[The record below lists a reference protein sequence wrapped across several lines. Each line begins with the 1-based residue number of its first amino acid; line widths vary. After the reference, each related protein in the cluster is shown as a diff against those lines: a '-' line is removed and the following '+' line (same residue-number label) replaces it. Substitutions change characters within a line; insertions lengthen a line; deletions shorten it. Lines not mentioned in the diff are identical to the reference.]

1 MPAQRVGLRMIK
13 DVIRLKWEARL
24 SHEKIAA
31 ALGIS
36 KGAVH
41 KYLTLAGACGLDW
54 DKVRHWDEQR
64 LQQAL
69 VPTTRVPSGFIEPD
83 WARVHQDLQR
93 KGVTLMLLWQ
103 EYTEA
108 HPGGRTWRY
117 TQFCEHYK
125 DFRAQLKRSMR
136 QHRRAGEKL
145 FVDYSGPTLRL
156 RDGRCAQVFVSA
168 MGASSYTFA
177 CATPAQKL
185 DDWID
190 GMTRAIAFMGAV
202 PHLVVPDN
210 PRALIAEPDRY
221 EPQANATVLDFARH
235 YGTSVLPA
243 RPYHPRDKAA
253 VESAVQVVGRWIL
266 ASLRHRVF
274 DTVAEADAAI
284 QALLPSLDQRA
295 FRKLP
300 GSRASVFAELDRPA
314 MLPLPAAAYELARF
328 KTVKVH
334 IDYHVEVD
342 AHYYSVP
349 HALVGQEL
357 EARLTRRLVEV
368 LHRGQRVAS
377 HARNHRRGGYT
388 TVDEHMPASHRAH
401 KDWSPQR
408 LIAWGEQVGAAT
420 GVFVSRVLT
429 RYQHPEH
436 GYRACLGLLSLAR
449 RYGKARLEAACERAL
464 ALGTYRCK
472 HVREMLKNNRDRV
485 TPPAQGDWVS
495 PQHDNL
501 RGPQNY
507 Q

>member
-24 SHEKIAA
+24 SHDKIAT

-36 KGAVH
+36 KGVVQ
-41 KYLTLAGACGLDW
+41 KYLALASAASLDW
-54 DKVRHWDEQR
+54 DEVRDWDESR

-69 VPTTRVPSGFIEPD
+69 LPASRLPSGFVEPD

-125 DFRAQLKRSMR
+125 VFRARLKRSMR

-156 RDGRCAQVFVSA
+156 REGGCAQVFVSA

-185 DDWID
+185 DDWIE
-190 GMTRAIAFMGAV
+190 GMVRSIAFMGAV

-243 RPYHPRDKAA
+243 RPYHPQDKAA

-284 QALLPSLDQRA
+284 QALLPSLNGRL

-300 GSRASVFAELDRPA
+300 GSRASVFAEVDRPA
-314 MLPLPAAAYELARF
+314 MLPLPPAPYELARF

-349 HALVGQEL
+349 HALVGQAL
-357 EARLTRRLVEV
+357 EARLTRHLVEV

-377 HARNHRRGGYT
+377 HVRSHHRGGFT
-388 TVDEHMPASHRAH
+388 TVDEHMPAAHRAH
-401 KDWSPQR
+401 KEWSPQR
-408 LIAWGEQVGAAT
+408 LVAWGEQVGAAT
-420 GVFVSRVLT
+420 GVFVTRVLS

-449 RYGKARLEAACERAL
+449 RYGRARLEAACESAL
-464 ALGTYRCK
+464 VLGTYRCK
-472 HVREMLKNNRDRV
+472 HVREMLKNNRDRL
-485 TPPAQGDWVS
+485 TQPTQGDWVS